1 MANYSAAIF
10 ANEGGLSVGNGTN
23 YTYHIFKFNDASR
36 YHLAAFDISGKNSL
50 VGRLDGKNQTITK
63 NGGFESVTFT
73 PMIGGG
79 DGANNPGNIGIITGI
94 FEVTSAGI
102 SAAIIFGFLG
112 ALVFKPKG

>member
-36 YHLAAFDISGKNSL
+36 YHLAAFDISGKNSP

-79 DGANNPGNIGIITGI
+79 MVLIIL
-94 FEVTSAGI
+94 VTLVS
-102 SAAIIFGFLG
+102 L
-112 ALVFKPKG
+112 LVFLRSQVQVFLPLSFLVF